1 MAYRTSLFA
10 GMRRFRWILALVIM
24 ALGGC
29 AYALVHDG
37 GVDPGQAD
45 QVKASIQQLRG
56 LDFKAPVPIVVKTRD
71 QAQQVIIDEIARD
84 HSDEDL
90 RIGGLSGAMTGLF
103 PAGIDLKRETL
114 KLLRSQ
120 IAGFYEPHTKQ
131 MVLVESEAGFGF
143 WNGAAKIVTHRD
155 PAGEMLL
162 AHELTHALQD
172 QHFGMDGMLESVKN
186 NDDRSLALK
195 CVAEGDATLAGFGEI
210 AGGLD
215 STKVDLIVSKL
226 ANLQETF
233 DAQFTDVPEG
243 LSTPLLFQYS
253 GGTRFVA
260 EAWHR
265 GGWAGVDAIYKRPPT
280 SSQQIMQPTLYFA
293 HPSPPAEINLAGYQ
307 DILKGW
313 KQVDDDTYG
322 ELLIGIILKRNL
334 PPHAPVLNVMP
345 HWAGDRILVFEKG
358 SALTLVWFI
367 TFHDSASAARFAAG
381 YADVLEN
388 LRDEKNPHRVEAR
401 SATVLIVISQDDA
414 NLDALTSAVWKS
426 STVRS
431 GPTRASSTI
440 GIPSPHIAAPAS

>member
-1 MAYRTSLFA
+1 MADHTSLFA
-10 GMRRFRWILALVIM
+10 GIRRFRWILALAVI

-37 GVDPGQAD
+37 GVDRGQAD

-71 QAQQVIIDEIARD
+71 QAQQVIIEEIARD

-131 MVLVESEAGFGF
+131 MVLVESDAGFGF
-143 WNGAAKIVTHRD
+143 WNGAAKIVMHRD

-172 QHFGMDGMLESVKN
+172 QHYGLDGMLESVKN
-186 NDDRSLALK
+186 NDDRSIALK
-195 CVAEGDATLAGFGEI
+195 SVAEGDATLAGFGEV

-215 STKVDLIVSKL
+215 SSKVDLIVSKL
-226 ANLQETF
+226 ANLQDTF

-253 GGTRFVA
+253 AGTRFVA

-265 GGWAGVDAIYKRPPT
+265 GGWAAVDAIYKHPPT
-280 SSQQIMQPTLYFA
+280 SSQQIMQPSLYFD
-293 HPSPPAEINLAGYQ
+293 HLSPPAEINLEGYQ
-307 DILKGW
+307 DSLKSW

-322 ELLIGIILKRNL
+322 ELLIGIILKRNV
-334 PPHAPVLNVMP
+334 PPHSPVLNVMP
-345 HWAGDRILVFEKG
+345 RWAGDRILVFEKG
-358 SALTLVWFI
+358 VALTLVWFV
-367 TFHDSASAARFAAG
+367 TFHDAGSASRFATA
-381 YADVLEN
+381 YSDILEH

-401 SATVLIVISQDDA
+401 STTVLIVIGQGDA
-414 NLDALTSAVWKS
+414 NLDALSAAVWKS

-431 GPTRASSTI
+431 GAAQASSAVS
-440 GIPSPHIAAPAS
+440 IPSSHVAAPAS

>member
-1 MAYRTSLFA
+1 MAYRTSRFA
-10 GMRRFRWILALVIM
+10 GIRRFRWIFALVVV

-37 GVDPGQAD
+37 GVDRGQED
-45 QVKASIQQLRG
+45 QVKASIQQLRD

-84 HSDEDL
+84 HSDEDM
-90 RIGGLSGAMTGLF
+90 RIGGRSGAMTGLF

-131 MVLVESEAGFGF
+131 MVLVESDVGFGF

-172 QHFGMDGMLESVKN
+172 QHFGLDGMLESVKN

-215 STKVDLIVSKL
+215 SSKVDLIVSKL

-233 DAQFTDVPEG
+233 DAQFSDVPEG

-280 SSQQIMQPTLYFA
+280 SSQQIMQPSLYFD
-293 HPSPPAEINLAGYQ
+293 HPSPPAEIDLEGYQ
-307 DILKGW
+307 DSLKGW

-358 SALTLVWFI
+358 AALTLVWFI
-367 TFHDSASAARFAAG
+367 TFHDTASASRFAAG
-381 YADVLEN
+381 YADVLEH

-401 SATVLIVISQDDA
+401 STTVLIVIAQGDA
-414 NLDALTSAVWKS
+414 NLDALASAVWKS

-431 GPTRASSTI
+431 GAAQANSAVSV
-440 GIPSPHIAAPAS
+440 PSHHDAAPAP